1 MPEYDQ
7 LRAICRNE
15 SEISKTVVDDFL
27 LYYAAAHDKV
37 DKDFERKISRF
48 SHVEKEMPSNW
59 RGLVKA
65 QFIGHQIF
73 KAGGLITK
81 YLNHSAIKE
90 LKSAERDYL
99 KRLADSPWRFT
110 FSEITANPA
119 ADFYEMDDVFTGDAY
134 LLHSPSITQ
143 TLQEHPVI
151 LWFNL
156 IGYNG
161 SCWQTFGPV
170 IPFKS
175 FSPDDIFFYATEVD
189 PGIESEADLTEDM
202 DENPVRYII
211 LTAGSNYPL
220 IESRGHEIVQVYGQ
234 GHSDGIDVQ
243 SFRNVFKVEYAE
255 SVFKL
260 SHPMWSEPP
269 HSSEAYYAEKSGA
282 VSLTAL
288 TDKGYHEMA
297 SLLNKQGANI
307 PADPDIRIHLPL
319 LTLMERLF
327 KRRPELHPYSRLF
340 ETKASPESEEL
351 MAKLNKFMA
360 LALPYVN
367 SDKEPDVDALAREA
381 GVDPETAR
389 GLLKS
394 ALRKIKEMRK

>member
-1 MPEYDQ
+1 MPDYNQ

-27 LYYAAAHDKV
+27 VYYAATRDKV
-37 DKDFERKISRF
+37 DQEFERKISRF
-48 SHVEKEMPSNW
+48 SHIEREMPSNW
-59 RGLVKA
+59 RGLIKA
-65 QFIGHQIF
+65 QFIGYQIF
-73 KAGGLITK
+73 KAGGLIRK
-81 YLNHSAIKE
+81 YLNHSSIKE
-90 LKSAERDYL
+90 LKPEERDYL
-99 KRLADSPWRFT
+99 KKMAGHPWRFS
-110 FSEITANPA
+110 FGEIRASPD
-119 ADFYEMDDVFTGDAY
+119 ADFYEMEDVFTGELY
-134 LLHSPSITQ
+134 LLYSRSMSQ
-143 TLQEHPVI
+143 TLSEHSVL

-161 SCWQTFGPV
+161 RCWQTYGPV

-234 GHSDGIDVQ
+234 GHSDSIDVQ

-282 VSLTAL
+282 ISLTAL

-307 PADPDIRIHLPL
+307 PADPDIRIHLPI
-319 LTLMERLF
+319 LTLMEKLF

-340 ETKASPESEEL
+340 ETKASQESEEL

-389 GLLKS
+389 GLLMS
-394 ALRKIKEMRK
+394 AMKKIKEMRK